1 MNKSVVALMMALVT
15 ALAMPG
21 VALAG
26 AGGAEFNA
34 AYTTMVDWA
43 EGDLGRLITAGLLIT
58 GLAMGIVRQSIMAA
72 VPAIG
77 AGLVFNTGPTV
88 IDAIVGAVI

>member
-1 MNKSVVALMMALVT
+1 MNKTLLALFAVVALPTL
-15 ALAMPG
+15 
-21 VALAG
+21 ALAG
-26 AGGAEFNA
+26 TGGAEFNA
-34 AYTTMVDWA
+34 AYTTLSDWA

-77 AGLVFNTGPTV
+77 AGLVFNVGPSV
-88 IDAIVGAVI
+88 IDAVVGATI